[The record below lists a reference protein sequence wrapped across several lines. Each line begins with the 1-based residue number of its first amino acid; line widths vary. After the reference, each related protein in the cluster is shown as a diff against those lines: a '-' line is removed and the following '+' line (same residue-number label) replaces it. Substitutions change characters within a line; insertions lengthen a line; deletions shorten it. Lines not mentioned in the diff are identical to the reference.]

1 MLNEI
6 NICVWSDRISVLFWK
21 CVIETF
27 TDFGIKLFLLASKFQ
42 MTSRYYKTGLVGH
55 LTHCFPSHK
64 KLATVACGNAPNSMG
79 NSRIIL
85 PQSCFNTCIACLFVA
100 IFIENI
106 HRGIMNKE
114 PLIICDGI

>member
-42 MTSRYYKTGLVGH
+42 MTSRYYKTG
-55 LTHCFPSHK
+55 
-64 KLATVACGNAPNSMG
+64 ATVACGNTPNSMG